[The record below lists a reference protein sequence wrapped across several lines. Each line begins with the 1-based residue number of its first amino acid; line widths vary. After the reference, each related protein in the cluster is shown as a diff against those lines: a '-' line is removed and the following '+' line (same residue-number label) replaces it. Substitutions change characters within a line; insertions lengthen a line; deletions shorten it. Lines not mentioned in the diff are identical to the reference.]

1 MSDPR
6 KHVGVIISLVVI
18 VGLSTPTAA
27 EQATIR
33 EGTALAKLVAEVST
47 NTPEITV
54 AAAAPPSSTFR
65 PGSRPIIAATIP
77 SFPRPRFSSIRPAA
91 IRWC

>member
-33 EGTALAKLVAEVST
+33 EGTSWL
-47 NTPEITV
+47 
-54 AAAAPPSSTFR
+54 
-65 PGSRPIIAATIP
+65 
-77 SFPRPRFSSIRPAA
+77 PR
-91 IRWC
+91 